1 MAPKKVTGTKRK
13 APLPAA
19 DSNAALP
26 AKTIAKTKVKDSVA
40 AGSAAVAASQK
51 AEDLLTLHIKLPCTQ
66 LVCHRQHLIRHST
79 KATYVSGCWPT
90 LRITYEG
97 LLS

>member
-1 MAPKKVTGTKRK
+1 MAPKKVAGTKRK

-26 AKTIAKTKVKDSVA
+26 AKTIAKAKVMDSVA
-40 AGSAAVAASQK
+40 AGSAAVAVSQK
-51 AEDLLTLHIKLPCTQ
+51 AEEFLPLHIKLSCTQ

-79 KATYVSGCWPT
+79 EATYVSGCWPT
-90 LRITYEG
+90 LLLTREG